1 MSFIEPYIL
10 NEISDIMNDSTNMTN
25 LQVAGN
31 KIKDNKLFYLLISSI
46 IIPLI
51 KVIFD
56 NIPSIGNKIYSY
68 LSKLII
74 KDEHRIT
81 ISGFENAGYDSRT
94 EIPEVMLALC
104 HWININ
110 NKCKQLKFIDKSKN
124 NIDHRNMNI
133 NNDKEIY
140 YVLDEISNLLIDSE
154 KKIYLDYE
162 KKIIC
167 NDKNEGFTKWTLN
180 LILKSKYTTITEL
193 KSFNEN
199 CYKEYTEYINKINCK
214 KIYYFTYQGINSKE
228 DKVETSFKMN
238 VLSDDTTIETSNYET
253 LETYFNKYKYD
264 IIKEYEKLYD
274 IQLHRINGTK
284 RKLGILLHGPPGVG
298 KTCLVTALANYMGRD
313 SNGNYYTPFTS
324 PVNNDYKKRH
334 IIIIPPNS
342 VKKGWELQEIY
353 NLTEINKIKFKKS
366 EIIILFDEIDQF
378 GSAVSNR
385 VSIANQQNIIKQKNI
400 HSNECIIIDDN
411 SDISSTG
418 SNSENNKDITTL
430 ITQLANSTSKIS
442 HMADDLNLGSLL
454 SQLDGIGNSNNNGLL
469 TIATTNHLHLLD
481 PSLYRDGRLN
491 LYNLENASTVD
502 IINMIEKR
510 YSKSFVEIKNNDINM
525 YNGEMISTDDLKII
539 NSVNTKYS
547 HSTIIRY
554 MNKYVTYTELINFL
568 KTL

>member
-56 NIPSIGNKIYSY
+56 NIPNIGNKIYSY

-124 NIDHRNMNI
+124 NVSNKNIDNDK
-133 NNDKEIY
+133 DKEIY
-140 YVLDEISNLLIDSE
+140 YVLDEICNLLIEPE

-162 KKIIC
+162 KKVIC
-167 NDKNEGFTKWTLN
+167 NDKNEGFTKWSLN
-180 LILKSKYTTITEL
+180 LILKSKNTTITEL
-193 KSFNEN
+193 KTFNEN
-199 CYKEYTEYINKINCK
+199 CYKEYIEYKNKINCK

-228 DKVETSFKMN
+228 DRVETSFKMN
-238 VLSDDTTIETSNYET
+238 ILSDDTTLETSNYET

-274 IQLHRINGTK
+274 INLHRINGTK

-298 KTCLVTALANYMGRD
+298 KTCLVTALANYLGRD

-324 PVNNDYKKRH
+324 PVNNIYKKRH
-334 IIIIPPNS
+334 IIIIPPS
-342 VKKGWELQEIY
+342 RIKKNYEIEEIY

-385 VSIANQQNIIKQKNI
+385 VSITNQQNTIKQKNI
-400 HSNECIIIDDN
+400 NSNECITIDDN

-418 SNSENNKDITTL
+418 SNFENNKDITTL
-430 ITQLANSTSKIS
+430 ITQLANNVPKIS
-442 HMADDLNLGSLL
+442 PMADDLNLGSLL
-454 SQLDGIGNSNNNGLL
+454 SQLDGIGNSNNNGLI

-491 LYNLENASTVD
+491 LYNLENASTID
-502 IINMIEKR
+502 IVNMIEKR

-525 YNGEMISTDDLKII
+525 YNGEMISTDDLKVI
-539 NSVNTKYS
+539 NSISNKYS

-554 MNKYVTYTELINFL
+554 MNKHLTYTELINFL